1 MINDN
6 KILQLNSQATHK
18 KCVIKV
24 ILKIFISWKYYF
36 NYRSIQKEK
45 TKDGN
50 WLLRVYNP

>member
-45 TKDGN
+45 TKNGN